1 MATIGKVM
9 VPAMRRAGYPETF
22 IAGLITAVG
31 AIDVIIPPSIPMI
44 VYGAAAEESVARL
57 YAAGVVPGLMI
68 AAMLAVYVVWRA
80 KRENF
85 GAGEPFQLRVFLHA
99 FGRSLW
105 ALGAPVIILGGIYGG
120 VFSPTEAA
128 AVACVYA
135 ALVTTFVFRELGW
148 RDIVAAAASTVLF
161 TGQILIIVA
170 CAGVFA
176 WLLTVNQVP
185 ATMTAWLQSL
195 NVSPW
200 MLLLAINVLLLL
212 VGCFLDPLS
221 AILLLSPLLVPLV
234 KAAGIDTVHFGVVVT
249 VNSRDRPVPPAVRDQ
264 HLRGAVGARPQA
276 GDHLSRHHSVRDNLS
291 RGLGAD
297 HLHTGPVADR
307 CPLPARQR
315 LSVRMKNHPGRRSRM
330 RGMIGRLAAVAV
342 GAIAASSLALTTAGA
357 QQFTMKLSS
366 PTINDVVHEY
376 YKTLKTGVEARSGG
390 RIKVEIYPANQLG
403 QLPAVVEGVA
413 LGTIEVGSA
422 ANGFWVSLEPR
433 FQVLDAP
440 GLFDDVLHGYR
451 ILNDPAIRTRLA
463 TFGAD
468 KGVEILTP
476 AIYSP
481 LMLLS
486 HKAIRAVADFQG
498 QKVRTQGGAPIQ
510 VEPLKKVGV
519 LPVSLPL
526 GEALPAMQNRT
537 IDGMVAAAAP
547 FVAFKYYDI
556 AKPMTFLPATMF
568 AAPVVANRAFMKSL
582 GPQLEAIVREESR
595 KAEVLFS
602 DWNIADIKRA
612 EEILEEERRR
622 DHHAPAARGQALH
635 RSGHAGR
642 HDAPVRQSQGQG
654 GLPGLARRRGDL
666 SAIGRPQSRSTAI
679 SVLITRS
686 KRRG

>member
-1 MATIGKVM
+1 MNIT
-9 VPAMRRAGYPETF
+9 RR
-22 IAGLITAVG
+22 
-31 AIDVIIPPSIPMI
+31 
-44 VYGAAAEESVARL
+44 
-57 YAAGVVPGLMI
+57 
-68 AAMLAVYVVWRA
+68 
-80 KRENF
+80 
-85 GAGEPFQLRVFLHA
+85 
-99 FGRSLW
+99 
-105 ALGAPVIILGGIYGG
+105 
-120 VFSPTEAA
+120 
-128 AVACVYA
+128 
-135 ALVTTFVFRELGW
+135 
-148 RDIVAAAASTVLF
+148 
-161 TGQILIIVA
+161 
-170 CAGVFA
+170 
-176 WLLTVNQVP
+176 
-185 ATMTAWLQSL
+185 
-195 NVSPW
+195 
-200 MLLLAINVLLLL
+200 
-212 VGCFLDPLS
+212 
-221 AILLLSPLLVPLV
+221 
-234 KAAGIDTVHFGVVVT
+234 
-249 VNSRDRPVPPAVRDQ
+249 
-264 HLRGAVGARPQA
+264 
-276 GDHLSRHHSVRDNLS
+276 
-291 RGLGAD
+291 
-297 HLHTGPVADR
+297 
-307 CPLPARQR
+307 
-315 LSVRMKNHPGRRSRM
+315 
-330 RGMIGRLAAVAV
+330 
-342 GAIAASSLALTTAGA
+342 
-357 QQFTMKLSS
+357 
-366 PTINDVVHEY
+366 
-376 YKTLKTGVEARSGG
+376 LKTGVEARSGG

-468 KGVEILTP
+468 KGIEILTP

-556 AKPMTFLPATMF
+556 AKPMTYLPATMF

-595 KAEVLFS
+595 KAEVAVLGLEHRGHQ
-602 DWNIADIKRA
+602 ARRGG
-612 EEILEEERRR
+612 LEEERRR

-642 HDAPVRQSQGQG
+642 HVAPVRQSQGQG

-666 SAIGRPQSRSTAI
+666 SAIGRPQPRPTAI
-679 SVLITRS
+679 DVLITR
-686 KRRG
+686 